1 MSTPAAE
8 ALNYHHLLLFW
19 LVAREGGVVRAA
31 QRLRLAPPTVSAQ
44 VRAFERAL
52 GERLLEKQGRRLVL
66 TEVGRVAF
74 RHAEEIFT
82 LGQELVDAVK
92 GRPGVGPLRLV
103 VGVGQALPKLVARRL
118 VAPALALGK
127 TLGKIRL
134 VCVEDRSER
143 LLAELA
149 AHQLDLVLSDA
160 PVPPGS
166 SVRAYNHLLGECG
179 VSLFAT
185 RELAQRHRKSFPRG
199 LDGAPFLLPT
209 ENTSLRRNLD
219 LWFEREGLRPVLEGE
234 FEDGA
239 LLKSFGAD
247 GLGIFPAPSAVEDDV
262 RRQYDVELVGRIE
275 DVRERFYAISVERR
289 IKNPAVLAICEAAR
303 TRTFREP

>member
-1 MSTPAAE
+1 MSMASPD

-31 QRLRLAPPTVSAQ
+31 QRLRLSPPTVSAQ
-44 VRAFERAL
+44 VRSLERAL

-74 RHAEEIFT
+74 GHAEEIFT

-103 VGVGQALPKLVARRL
+103 VGVGQALPKLVARSL

-127 TLGKIRL
+127 SLGKIRL

-166 SVRAYNHLLGECG
+166 AVRAYNHLLGECG

-185 RELAQRHRKSFPRG
+185 RELAQRHRKNFPRG

-219 LWFEREGLRPVLEGE
+219 LWFEREGLRPMLEGE

-239 LLKSFGAD
+239 LLKAFGAD
-247 GLGIFPAPSAVEDDV
+247 GLGIFPAPSAVEEDV